1 MQVLSVFAEGIR
13 RKAERGITY
22 VCALNLSRRK
32 LSPSDLEIITETLL
46 QIDVHVEALFVHHN

>member
-46 QIDVHVEALFVHHN
+46 QINVHVEALFVHHN